1 MVEPVKRGYRSE
13 LRATQ
18 AQDTRRRIVTAAAEL
33 FVATGFGAT
42 TVDAIAAAAGVSRKT
57 VFTAAGGKV
66 ELLSL
71 ALDWAI
77 AGDDAPIA
85 VVDRPEVQALLQ
97 LRDPAALL
105 DGWAR
110 VLVGID
116 GRVAELFVA
125 MEAAAN
131 LDPAARAV
139 FDTSNDQ
146 RREGAAMIVAAVAS
160 LGGLRRGLRRAEA
173 VDIAW
178 LLSDPV
184 LYRRLV
190 GGRGWTVARFE
201 KWLAATLAAPTA
213 RRGGCLIGSLRWWE
227 SRRGSTARH
236 RRTFRCPKS
245 TWAGGDSGRVTT
257 IIRDGAFATLRRDA
271 PIRFF
276 EALTVEGYEPIAGH
290 WALTRF
296 DDVHFASRHPEHLQ
310 FQPEHHHRRQQPRT
324 AEYFGSMIVL
334 DDPRHISDCGRSS
347 VVPSRRRWWRGSNPR
362 CASAPAGWST
372 EMIER
377 QPRRRRRGGRR
388 TRRPASPSGHLR
400 HDGHP
405 ERRPRPDLPLDQ
417 HHPRLR

>member
-1 MVEPVKRGYRSE
+1 MAETVKRGYRSE

-77 AGDDAPIA
+77 AGDDEPIA
-85 VVDRPEVQALLQ
+85 LVDRPEVQALLR

-105 DGWAR
+105 DDWAR

-116 GRVAELFVA
+116 VRVAELFVA

-146 RREGAAMIVAAVAS
+146 RHEGAAVIVDAIAS
-160 LGGLRRGLRRAEA
+160 LGGLRRGLRRAAA
-173 VDIAW
+173 VDIGW

-190 GGRGWTVARFE
+190 GDRGWTVARFE
-201 KWLAATLAAPTA
+201 KWLAATL
-213 RRGGCLIGSLRWWE
+213 
-227 SRRGSTARH
+227 RH
-236 RRTFRCPKS
+236 QLL
-245 TWAGGDSGRVTT
+245 AG
-257 IIRDGAFATLRRDA
+257 A
-271 PIRFF
+271 
-276 EALTVEGYEPIAGH
+276 EA
-290 WALTRF
+290 
-296 DDVHFASRHPEHLQ
+296 
-310 FQPEHHHRRQQPRT
+310 
-324 AEYFGSMIVL
+324 
-334 DDPRHISDCGRSS
+334 
-347 VVPSRRRWWRGSNPR
+347 
-362 CASAPAGWST
+362 
-372 EMIER
+372 
-377 QPRRRRRGGRR
+377 
-388 TRRPASPSGHLR
+388 
-400 HDGHP
+400 
-405 ERRPRPDLPLDQ
+405 
-417 HHPRLR
+417 